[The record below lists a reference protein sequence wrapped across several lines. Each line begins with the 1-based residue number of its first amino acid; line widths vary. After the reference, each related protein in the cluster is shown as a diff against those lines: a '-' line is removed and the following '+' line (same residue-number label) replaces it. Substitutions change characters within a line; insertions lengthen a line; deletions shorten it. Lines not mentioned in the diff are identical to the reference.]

1 MTEQPPANTKSKEEY
16 IIERLASAV
25 NVNIKN
31 KTSFEK
37 FRKSI
42 VENEDSLYAKKK
54 FFASSSNF
62 FSLDEV
68 FKLSFKIA
76 THLSTSSVR
85 LQVLKLLH

>member
-42 VENEDSLYAKKK
+42 VENEDSLYHY
-54 FFASSSNF
+54 FFHYSSF
-62 FSLDEV
+62 LTF
-68 FKLSFKIA
+68 
-76 THLSTSSVR
+76 
-85 LQVLKLLH
+85 Q

>member
-42 VENEDSLYAKKK
+42 VENEDSLYAKK
-54 FFASSSNF
+54 FC
-62 FSLDEV
+62 L
-68 FKLSFKIA
+68 II
-76 THLSTSSVR
+76 
-85 LQVLKLLH
+85 